1 MSKLSPRPGKVGREV
16 RAAVKAL
23 GDLDGLA
30 KIDAVVAE
38 RTADVVDGA
47 YRADDPRLVLAALRD
62 LRTAVGRLRP
72 DVADG
77 APGDDGGGAGDGAG
91 ADPMAGVLGAGPT
104 VGDAAD
110 S

>member
-1 MSKLSPRPGKVGREV
+1 MAKLSPRPGKVGREV
-16 RAAVKAL
+16 RTAVKSL
-23 GDLDGLA
+23 GELDGLA

-62 LRTAVGRLRP
+62 LRTAVGRLRSEP
-72 DVADG
+72 ADG
-77 APGDDGGGAGDGAG
+77 ASGDDGGAGGDAAG
-91 ADPMAGVLGAGPT
+91 DPMAGVLGSGPT